1 MSGER
6 LPQGALTEMLDAA
19 PDGIV
24 MAGIDGQIRY
34 VNKAAEE
41 LFGYQRDELIGVAV
55 EQLIPGHLRGSH
67 IVDRTA
73 YAEQPQPRPMGL
85 RLQGLRH
92 DGSEVPVEIS
102 LAPMS
107 FDGERAIVAVIREA
121 TEQRR
126 LEEERMRY
134 AQAHAVEE
142 IVGALDAIVWES
154 TTPDRESLTFLGG
167 REEVLLGYPRE
178 QWMEPGFW
186 MSLVHPEDR
195 LAALT
200 FVEAAQQSENFEL
213 LYRMISADGEVRQ
226 VRDIVTVTRDPDGSI
241 QRLRGV
247 ITDITERQEIAAR
260 LTQAQKMEAV
270 GQLAGGIAHD
280 FNNLLTIVSGYA
292 RRLSAR
298 TDLVSARPDL
308 EQILLAADRAAELT
322 RQLLAFARRGHT
334 SASLLDVSG
343 LARELEP
350 LVRRLL
356 AADIMFE
363 FQLAPGLP
371 QVKMDR
377 TGLEQIFMNLM
388 INASDAMPAGGTLR
402 VTTRERSVSGE
413 EAAVHGLEPGP
424 YVELAVADTGTGMP
438 PETVARIFEPF
449 FSTKGERGTGMGLA
463 TVYGTVD
470 QADGWIDVT
479 SAVGEGTTFVVV
491 LPAAG
496 GPAEDGPPQDP
507 ARPTLLLVEDE
518 PALRTLVVTMLEEEG
533 YLILQAGNGLDA
545 IAVAERHRGDI
556 DLLLTDVVM
565 PRMSGPELAQKLRAL
580 RPGIEVLFMSGYN
593 DSRLAHRGVEE
604 AKVNLLV
611 KPFSPDDLVVKVG
624 ELTGGESPAA
634 APGASRAAS
643 NRR

>member
-6 LPQGALTEMLDAA
+6 LPQGALTAMLDAV

-24 MAGIDGQIRY
+24 MAGVDGEIRY

-41 LFGYQRDELIGVAV
+41 LFGYERDELIGVAV
-55 EQLIPGHLRGSH
+55 ERLIPGRLRGSH
-67 IVDRTA
+67 IADRTA
-73 YAEQPQPRPMGL
+73 YAEHPQPRSMGL
-85 RLQGLRH
+85 RLQGLHR

-107 FDGERAIVAVIREA
+107 FDGERAIVAVVREA

-213 LYRMISADGEVRQ
+213 LYRMISADGDVRQ

-298 TDLVSARPDL
+298 DDLVTARPDL
-308 EQILLAADRAAELT
+308 EQILLAADRAADLT

-334 SASLLDVSG
+334 SPSLIDVST

-350 LVRRLL
+350 MVRRLL
-356 AADIMFE
+356 AADIVFE
-363 FQLAPGLP
+363 FRLAAGLP
-371 QVKMDR
+371 QVMMDR
-377 TGLEQIFMNLM
+377 TGLEQIMMNLM

-413 EAAVHGLEPGP
+413 EAAVHGLESGP
-424 YVELAVADTGTGMP
+424 YVELAITDTGMGMA
-438 PETVARIFEPF
+438 PETVERVFEPF

-470 QADGWIDVT
+470 QADGWIDVA
-479 SAVGEGTTFVVV
+479 SAIGQGTTFVVV

-496 GPAEDGPPQDP
+496 EPAEGPPLDP

-565 PRMSGPELAQKLRAL
+565 PRMSGSELAQKLRSL

-593 DSRLAHRGVEE
+593 DSRLVHRGVEG
-604 AKVNLLV
+604 ANVNLLV
-611 KPFSPDDLVVKVG
+611 KPFSPDELVVKVG
-624 ELTGGESPAA
+624 ELT
-634 APGASRAAS
+634 S

>member
-6 LPQGALTEMLDAA
+6 LPHGALVEMLDAA

-24 MAGIDGQIRY
+24 MAGVDGQIRY

-41 LFGYQRDELIGVAV
+41 LFGYERDELIGAAV
-55 EQLIPGHLRGSH
+55 EQLIPGRLHGSH
-67 IVDRTA
+67 IADRTA
-73 YAEQPQPRPMGL
+73 YAEHPQPRPMGL
-85 RLQGLRH
+85 GLRLQGRRH

-134 AQAHAVEE
+134 VQAHAVEE

-178 QWMEPGFW
+178 QWMQPGFW

-200 FVEAAQQSENFEL
+200 FVEAALQSENFEL

-298 TDLVSARPDL
+298 SDLVTARPDL

-334 SASLLDVSG
+334 SASLIDVSA

-350 LVRRLL
+350 MVRRLL
-356 AADIMFE
+356 AADIVFE

-371 QVKMDR
+371 QVMMDR
-377 TGLEQIFMNLM
+377 TGLEQIMMNLM

-424 YVELAVADTGTGMP
+424 YVQLAIADTGTGMA
-438 PETVARIFEPF
+438 PETVERIFEPF

-479 SAVGEGTTFVVV
+479 SSLGEGTTFTVL

-496 GPAEDGPPQDP
+496 EPVEGGAPQDP
-507 ARPTLLLVEDE
+507 TRPTLLLVEDE
-518 PALRTLVVTMLEEEG
+518 PALRMLVVTMLEEEG

-545 IAVAERHRGDI
+545 IAVAEHHRGDI

-565 PRMSGPELAQKLRAL
+565 PRMSGPELAQKLRGL
-580 RPGIEVLFMSGYN
+580 RPGLEVLFMSGYN
-593 DSRLAHRGVEE
+593 DSRLVHRGVEE

-611 KPFSPDDLVVKVG
+611 KPFSPDELVVKVG
-624 ELTGGESPAA
+624 ELTGRESPPA
-634 APGASRAAS
+634 GAQS
-643 NRR
+643 